1 MIRINRYISMSGV
14 TSRRKAEE
22 LIVAGRVSVNGRR
35 ISDLATQVDPQKDVV
50 RIDQK
55 RIEPESKK
63 EYVLLNKPKGV
74 VTTTRDE
81 RGRKTVMDLVKSKS
95 SIFPVGR
102 LDLNSEGLLLLTN
115 DGELAHRLMHPGYK
129 ITKVYRVMLDKSFK
143 EADFEPL
150 SRGVKLDDGVTAPCK
165 VRYYT
170 SQLSRVEIIIHQGR
184 NRQVRRMFEALGY
197 RVRSLKRVE
206 YGPLMLRGLDRGK
219 YRRLNPLEIM
229 LLKKAVNLR

>member
-1 MIRINRYISMSGV
+1 MSGV

-22 LIVAGRVSVNGRR
+22 LIVAGRVSVNGQR
-35 ISDLATQVDPQKDVV
+35 ITDLATQVDPQKDVV

-81 RGRKTVMDLVKSKS
+81 RGRKTVMDLVNSKS

-115 DGELAHRLMHPGYK
+115 DGELAHRLMHPSYR
-129 ITKVYRVMLDKSFK
+129 ITKVYRVMLDRSFK
-143 EADFEPL
+143 EADFKAL
-150 SRGVKLDDGVTAPCK
+150 TRGVKLDDGVTAPCQA
-165 VRYYT
+165 RYYT

-197 RVRSLKRVE
+197 RVYSLKRVE

-229 LLKKAVNLR
+229 LLKKAVKLG

>member
-1 MIRINRYISMSGV
+1 MSGV

-35 ISDLATQVDPQKDVV
+35 ITDLATQVDPQKDVV

-81 RGRKTVMDLVKSKS
+81 RGRKTVMDLVNSKS

-115 DGELAHRLMHPGYK
+115 DGELAHRLMHPSYK
-129 ITKVYRVMLDKSFK
+129 ITKVYRVMLDRAFK
-143 EADFEPL
+143 EADFKAL
-150 SRGVKLDDGVTAPCK
+150 TRGVKLDDGVTAPCQA
-165 VRYYT
+165 RYYT

-197 RVRSLKRVE
+197 RVHSLKRVE

-229 LLKKAVNLR
+229 LLKKAVKLG